1 MKVKGILRSFLAGA
15 IAAVGMTAAVMANA
29 EPTLVVNGVT

>member
-15 IAAVGMTAAVMANA
+15 IAAVGMTANA